1 VRFEDVLIEAAT
13 GVVEMG
19 GTGGGGDASAAA
31 EEAEADEEG
40 AIMLPYMKGDQYI
53 NQYTLVYSDWDVLI
67 CDKQGV
73 TKGLPKHCVELFN
86 ELMNMC

>member
-1 VRFEDVLIEAAT
+1 
-13 GVVEMG
+13 
-19 GTGGGGDASAAA
+19 
-31 EEAEADEEG
+31 
-40 AIMLPYMKGDQYI
+40 MKGDQYI

-86 ELMNMC
+86 ELTNMC